1 MSEEINTQKVSLA
14 SDERRRHDRQR
25 LLIDFFFD
33 GNDTTGAASTQDIST
48 GGLYMHTQ
56 AVLPEGAHLMLRL
69 PLPERDV
76 VVTGQVVYSNTGRG
90 VGVKFKD
97 VPDEDRMH
105 IERALNE
112 LSDDA
117 TG

>member
-1 MSEEINTQKVSLA
+1 MSQEMNIPETNLA
-14 SDERRRHDRQR
+14 ADERRVHDRQR
-25 LLIDFFFD
+25 LLIDVFFD
-33 GNDTTGAASTQDIST
+33 GTDATGVASTQDIST

-76 VVTGQVVYSNTGRG
+76 VVTGEVVYSNVGRG

-97 VPDEDRMH
+97 VPDEDRKL
-105 IERALNE
+105 IERVLDETFA
-112 LSDDA
+112 
-117 TG
+117 G